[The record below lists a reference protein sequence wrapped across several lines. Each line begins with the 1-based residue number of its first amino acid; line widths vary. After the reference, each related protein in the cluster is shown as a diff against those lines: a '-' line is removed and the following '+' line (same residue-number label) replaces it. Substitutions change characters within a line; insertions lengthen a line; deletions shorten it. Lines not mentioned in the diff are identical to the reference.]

1 MLAAL
6 QQLLYGVQ
14 ILGCWDWTETDMDL
28 RRLSL
33 WAQIK
38 IATEVARKEQDKH
51 GIQRLGGPG
60 SRGRKR
66 DMTYGQLV
74 AETTQQEREKIVKAY
89 WKQRGREKKKAK
101 KKGK

>member
-60 SRGRKR
+60 SGGQEKR
-66 DMTYGQLV
+66 HDIWAAGGGDH
-74 AETTQQEREKIVKAY
+74 AAGAGKEEGKKER
-89 WKQRGREKKKAK
+89 
-101 KKGK
+101 